1 MRKIK
6 TFKLFESNSN
16 NIEREDLLEDVKS
29 LVYILEDEGY
39 DIKYYYIYSVI
50 EKGNLYIKNIHPNRI
65 DDNIMSGRFIGID
78 IIVSGKE
85 DLDNFNFCLN
95 RFQRLLKEHLDY
107 VSDVKFKTESTF
119 ISEPLKVGR
128 IRIKI

>member
-1 MRKIK
+1 
-6 TFKLFESNSN
+6 
-16 NIEREDLLEDVKS
+16 
-29 LVYILEDEGY
+29 
-39 DIKYYYIYSVI
+39 
-50 EKGNLYIKNIHPNRI
+50 
-65 DDNIMSGRFIGID
+65 MSGRFIGID